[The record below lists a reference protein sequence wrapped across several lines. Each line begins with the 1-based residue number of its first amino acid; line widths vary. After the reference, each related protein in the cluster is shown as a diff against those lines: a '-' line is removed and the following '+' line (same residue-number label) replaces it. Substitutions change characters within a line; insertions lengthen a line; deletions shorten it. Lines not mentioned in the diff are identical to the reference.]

1 MMRLIVTLNRFHSRI
16 HHLQPIR
23 HGIPNRCSTYRGTSS
38 ARSSKWVLLVI
49 EKRYLKFCL
58 SGLQVSLLWNAVLSR
73 LLLRESFSFRTLAG
87 TCLIATGASLI
98 AIFGVVPEENHTL
111 EELMDLFRRSGF
123 VIYITLMSV
132 AVVAVLAIVSRG
144 SSAISC

>member
-1 MMRLIVTLNRFHSRI
+1 VFITSNLFGTVFQIGALPIVVLAPLGAVSEPCFHD
-16 HHLQPIR
+16 
-23 HGIPNRCSTYRGTSS
+23 
-38 ARSSKWVLLVI
+38 
-49 EKRYLKFCL
+49 EKSYLKYCP
-58 SGLQVSLLWNAVLSR
+58 SALQVSLLWNAVLSR

-111 EELMDLFRRSGF
+111 EELMSLFRRGGF

-132 AVVAVLAIVSRG
+132 AVVAVLAIVSPV
-144 SSAISC
+144 ISVIA